1 MPSLSSAEQ
10 PLITVDD
17 LLWFLY
23 LYPLRI
29 LSAIAPRSLLYS
41 IGRLSRLRGRKR
53 MDAAVRRMLSVQCV
67 GLPRDQI
74 PQIADKLL
82 ANSADRML
90 DDLIVSWPSSQR
102 RLRCTEIQGLEHLE
116 RARSAGKGV
125 LLLTVHFCAT
135 RVARRHLVSIGYPI
149 LTVRDRIAP
158 GDWWGRLGHRV
169 LAPRRVKF
177 LRAII
182 GESVYTRDP
191 SCVLKI
197 FNRLRC
203 GGLVNTHFD
212 GESGTRTIPWSFL
225 GSSRH
230 FSTGVLD
237 LVRLSGCAVVP
248 MVCLG
253 RSSGFRIVF
262 GPVLDIVRTPGRD
275 EFIQANLAAFVEA
288 IEQQIVDHPEEWEPW
303 MVV

>member
-29 LSAIAPRSLLYS
+29 LSAIAPRSFLYS
-41 IGRLSRLRGRKR
+41 LGRLSRLRGRKR
-53 MDAAVRRMLSVQCV
+53 MDMAMRRMLNVQCARI
-67 GLPRDQI
+67 PSDRI
-74 PQIADKLL
+74 PQIADSLL

-90 DDLIVSWPSSQR
+90 DDLVVSWPSSQR
-102 RLRCTEIQGLEHLE
+102 RLRCTGIQGLEHLE
-116 RARSAGKGV
+116 QARSAGKGV

-135 RVARRHLVSIGYPI
+135 RVARRHLATIGYPI
-149 LTVRDRIAP
+149 LTVRDHIAP
-158 GDWWGRLGHRV
+158 GDWWGRLGRRI

-191 SCVLKI
+191 ACVLKI
-197 FNRLRC
+197 FNRLRS
-203 GGLVNTHFD
+203 GGLVSTHFD

-225 GSSRH
+225 GSSRR

-237 LVRLSGCAVVP
+237 VVRLSGCAVVP
-248 MVCLG
+248 MLCLG

-262 GPVLDIVRTPGRD
+262 GPVLDIFRAPGRD
-275 EFIQANLAAFVEA
+275 EFIQANIGAFVHA